1 MKRLSLMRSEL
12 TRWLRSDKQMLL
24 AVTLIYSTAYILL
37 PLREI
42 AAGFHEP
49 LNLFEGFLTLL
60 GNGLSMMVVVLVYL
74 FLIIDYPDLTGNALF
89 AIARLGRKR
98 WLRNQLAFVY
108 LTAAVYLL
116 AIFLYSLLLTGGI
129 SFIAN
134 GWSNTMRKLLAEE
147 NAELRTQNTLAVLH
161 ESIQNY
167 YRPYEAM
174 WKSTLLMFLQIAF
187 FGQLQICLTVR
198 FNKLVAVFVNLLLVS
213 AGALLWNAQ
222 HSLRWLFPI
231 SHATVG
237 WHHAAFFNSELFPLW
252 GSALYLVAGNL
263 LLLFFSGYF
272 ARHCD
277 FMLGR
282 N

>member
-24 AVTLIYSTAYILL
+24 AVTLIYSTSYILL

-42 AAGFHEP
+42 SAYFREP

-60 GNGLSMMVVVLVYL
+60 GNGFSMMVLVLVYL

-89 AIARLGRKR
+89 VIARLGRKR

-108 LTAAVYLL
+108 LTSAVYLL
-116 AIFLYSLLLTGGI
+116 AVFLFSLLLTGDI
-129 SFIAN
+129 SFVAN
-134 GWSNTMRKLLAEE
+134 GWSNTMRQLLTES
-147 NAELRTQNTLAVLH
+147 NADLRTQNMLAVLH

-174 WKSTLLMFLQIAF
+174 WKSTLLMFLQITL

-198 FNKLVAVFVNLLLVS
+198 FNKLAAVFVNLLIVS
-213 AGALLWNAQ
+213 AGALFWNARHWAQ
-222 HSLRWLFPI
+222 WFFPI
-231 SHATVG
+231 SNATVG
-237 WHHAAFFNSELFPLW
+237 WHHAAFFNQEIFPLW
-252 GSALYLVAGNL
+252 GSALYLIAGNL
-263 LLLFFSGYF
+263 LLLLYSGYC
-272 ARHCD
+272 AKRCD